1 MKPILM
7 DNKKTLEELANDK
20 TNGLGRLNDCVELL
34 VTEHLNGQYT
44 ATMKYPVS
52 GIHFNEIELQGIIKL
67 SANQFDEPQLFRI
80 VNVSKPLNG
89 IVEYELNHITYDLSY
104 TSVSPFTSD
113 YVRPTLVALWD
124 NMTGGK
130 SFSIS
135 TDINDSTH
143 RTHKFKNEKPQS
155 CRALFGGQEG
165 SLIDIFGGEYHYD
178 NLKVELLAKRGA
190 DHGVKIKYGKNLTD
204 ITQDE
209 TNENVYTHVIPY
221 AQDSNKNTI
230 IGDTI
235 TLFNVAESKMRI
247 LNLDLSDKFQGENG
261 EETKITVKDVNRE
274 AHYYVERNNL
284 TEPRVSLDVSFLDLS
299 QTVEYANIAPL
310 ETVSLGDT
318 VYVDYPTL
326 GVSAKARVIEYEW
339 DSLRERYN
347 SVNIGDAKARLSTTI
362 AEIDSK
368 SDSYY
373 SDLFEQAANN
383 KTFLQ
388 SAIEHASELLKGA
401 YGGHIVIGTNA
412 DGQPNEI
419 YAMDTDSVGTAKKV
433 LRLNM
438 NGIGGSTTG
447 INGEYNVAIL
457 TEGEINATAIKT
469 GTLTANLIK
478 AGTLSDLTGEN
489 YWNLE
494 TGELSLSAYATTEGV
509 AGSVETLEK
518 SISSV
523 KQDAERFQITV
534 QTDYLTK
541 DNASDTYTAKGN
553 VRSQFAIE
561 SDNITISSGL
571 ITFKANTVAF
581 EFGSNSTMS
590 LKSNPSGNG
599 VMFDGDGEF
608 YAKSTN
614 GLYLQNKYNSKEENH
629 IALYRSNETS
639 SAEMYNRFDNTV
651 SNAID
656 MEASKSLNQ
665 LSIQNYFGGALKS
678 ELYAYA
684 NSTENQVQLRC
695 YDWESPSLTR
705 SIIRARTTSDGNGDY
720 GAIDL
725 YLLGNDNSTLKAQ
738 VSLFNTAGGD
748 GRVTIKGTDTV
759 SIIGKNK
766 IQFGTGNSYSKE
778 YNYIDSAHICYWF
791 NGVDYGKSIVT
802 YAASGWGMHSIAF
815 GWSGSALWAKVDQTQ
830 FKIYG

>member
-7 DNKKTLEELANDK
+7 DNKKTLEVLANDK

-104 TSVSPFTSD
+104 TSVAPFTSD

-143 RTHKFKNEKPQS
+143 RIHKFKNEKPQS

-347 SVNIGDAKARLSTTI
+347 SVEIGDAKARLSTTI

-373 SDLFEQAANN
+373 SDLFDQAANN

-419 YAMDTDSVGTAKKV
+419 YAMDTDDVSTAKKV
-433 LRLNM
+433 LRFNM

-447 INGEYNVAIL
+447 INGEYNVAML
-457 TEGEINATAIKT
+457 TDGQINATRIT
-469 GTLTANLIK
+469 FGELNGNLIK
-478 AGTLSDLTGEN
+478 ANSVVIGALDEEVTNKID
-489 YWNLE
+489 
-494 TGELSLSAYATTEGV
+494 SAQ
-509 AGSVETLEK
+509 
-518 SISSV
+518 SSA
-523 KQDAERFQITV
+523 D
-534 QTDYLTK
+534 
-541 DNASDTYTAKGN
+541 
-553 VRSQFAIE
+553 
-561 SDNITISSGL
+561 
-571 ITFKANTVAF
+571 KANTSASNAQNSANNAQNTANDASSKANHAQSSADSATAVAQAAK
-581 EFGSNSTMS
+581 EQAEIAQKASNDANELAHSAWT
-590 LKSNPSGNG
+590 G
-599 VMFDGDGEF
+599 VSELAQVVKIDQGGVKVLEAANSKN
-608 YAKSTN
+608 YAKMQSN
-614 GLYLQNKYNSKEENH
+614 GLHVFTN
-629 IALYRSNETS
+629 
-639 SAEMYNRFDNTV
+639 
-651 SNAID
+651 
-656 MEASKSLNQ
+656 
-665 LSIQNYFGGALKS
+665 
-678 ELYAYA
+678 
-684 NSTENQVQLRC
+684 ENQV
-695 YDWESPSLTR
+695 
-705 SIIRARTTSDGNGDY
+705 A
-720 GAIDL
+720 
-725 YLLGNDNSTLKAQ
+725 
-738 VSLFNTAGGD
+738 
-748 GRVTIKGTDTV
+748 
-759 SIIGKNK
+759 
-766 IQFGTGNSYSKE
+766 QFGEESKMRNLAVQD
-778 YNYIDSAHICYWF
+778 YLMFGAHRAELLTI
-791 NGVDYGKSIVT
+791 NGVQGTAFYWIGDIV
-802 YAASGWGMHSIAF
+802 
-815 GWSGSALWAKVDQTQ
+815 
-830 FKIYG
+830 

>member
-7 DNKKTLEELANDK
+7 DNKKTLEVLANDK

-67 SANQFDEPQLFRI
+67 SANQFDEPQLFRV

-104 TSVSPFTSD
+104 TSVAPFTSD

-135 TDINDSTH
+135 TDINGSEH

-155 CRALFGGQEG
+155 CRSLFGGQEG

-274 AHYYVERNNL
+274 ARYYVERNNL

-347 SVNIGDAKARLSTTI
+347 SVEIGDAKARLSTTI

-373 SDLFEQAANN
+373 SDLFDQAANN

-388 SAIEHASELLKGA
+388 SSIEHASELLKGA

-419 YAMDTDSVGTAKKV
+419 YAMDTDDVSTAKKV
-433 LRLNM
+433 LRINM

-447 INGEYNVAIL
+447 INGTYNVAIL
-457 TEGEINATAIKT
+457 TEGTINADAITT
-469 GTLTANLIK
+469 GTLRAGLIK
-478 AGTLSDLTGEN
+478 AGVLSDASGKN
-489 YWNLE
+489 YWNME
-494 TGELSLSAYATTEGV
+494 TGEI
-509 AGSVETLEK
+509 
-518 SISSV
+518 SISS
-523 KQDAERFQITV
+523 
-534 QTDYLTK
+534 Y
-541 DNASDTYTAKGN
+541 AKKGEI
-553 VRSQFAIE
+553 RSQFALE
-561 SDNITISSGL
+561 DDSITISSGL
-571 ITFKANTVAF
+571 ITFKANTVDF
-581 EFGSNSTMS
+581 EFGSSKT
-590 LKSNPSGNG
+590 LKMTSNPDGSG
-599 VMFDGDGEF
+599 VLFDGTGQFVVHSVDGLLLTNKHDSKVENF
-608 YAKSTN
+608 ISLVRKST
-614 GLYLQNKYNSKEENH
+614 K
-629 IALYRSNETS
+629 S
-639 SAEMYNRFDNTV
+639 SAEMYNKFDGVTTNY
-651 SNAID
+651 ID
-656 MEASKSLNQ
+656 FEASSKTSQFAIGNWFNNGEKSK
-665 LSIQNYFGGALKS
+665 I
-678 ELYAYA
+678 YAYA
-684 NSTENQVQLRC
+684 ASKENYCQMC
-695 YDWESPSLTR
+695 SYDWETPSLMR
-705 SIIRARTTSDGNGDY
+705 ALIRTRTTSDDNGDY
-720 GAIDL
+720 GAIDM
-725 YLLGNDNSTLKAQ
+725 YLFGNNNSTIKAQ

-748 GRVTIKGTDTV
+748 GKVLIKAT
-759 SIIGKNK
+759 NR
-766 IQFGTGNSYSKE
+766 IQFGTNNN
-778 YNYIDSAHICYWF
+778 YNYIGSDNICYWF
-791 NGVDYGKSIVT
+791 NGVDYGRSIVT
-802 YAASGWGMHSIAF
+802 YAASGWEMHSIAF

>member
-7 DNKKTLEELANDK
+7 DKKKTLEELANDK
-20 TNGLGRLNDCVELL
+20 TNGLGRLSDCVELL

-104 TSVSPFTSD
+104 TSVAPFTSD
-113 YVRPTLVALWD
+113 YVQATLVALWD

-178 NLKVELLAKRGA
+178 NFKVELLTKRGA

-204 ITQDE
+204 VTQEE

-235 TLFNVAESKMRI
+235 TLFNVEESKMRI

-274 AHYYVERNNL
+274 ARYYVERNNL

-347 SVNIGDAKARLSTTI
+347 SVEIGDAKARLSTTI
-362 AEIDSK
+362 ADIESK
-368 SDSYY
+368 SDTYY
-373 SDLFEQAANN
+373 SELFNQAVNN

-419 YAMDTDSVGTAKKV
+419 YAIDTDDVSTAKKV
-433 LRLNM
+433 LRINM

-447 INGEYNVAIL
+447 INGNYNVAI
-457 TEGEINATAIKT
+457 TTDGHVNASMVTFGELN
-469 GTLTANLIK
+469 GNLIK
-478 AGTLSDLTGEN
+478 ANSVVIGALDEEVTNKIDSAQ
-489 YWNLE
+489 
-494 TGELSLSAYATTEGV
+494 LSA
-509 AGSVETLEK
+509 
-518 SISSV
+518 
-523 KQDAERFQITV
+523 D
-534 QTDYLTK
+534 
-541 DNASDTYTAKGN
+541 
-553 VRSQFAIE
+553 
-561 SDNITISSGL
+561 
-571 ITFKANTVAF
+571 KANTSASNAQNSANNAQNTANDASSKANHAQSSADSATAVAQAAK
-581 EFGSNSTMS
+581 EQAEIAQKASNDANELAHSAWT
-590 LKSNPSGNG
+590 G
-599 VMFDGDGEF
+599 VSELAQVVKIDQGGVKVLEAANSKN
-608 YAKSTN
+608 YAKMQSN
-614 GLYLQNKYNSKEENH
+614 GLHVFTN
-629 IALYRSNETS
+629 
-639 SAEMYNRFDNTV
+639 
-651 SNAID
+651 
-656 MEASKSLNQ
+656 
-665 LSIQNYFGGALKS
+665 
-678 ELYAYA
+678 
-684 NSTENQVQLRC
+684 ENQV
-695 YDWESPSLTR
+695 
-705 SIIRARTTSDGNGDY
+705 A
-720 GAIDL
+720 
-725 YLLGNDNSTLKAQ
+725 
-738 VSLFNTAGGD
+738 
-748 GRVTIKGTDTV
+748 
-759 SIIGKNK
+759 
-766 IQFGTGNSYSKE
+766 QFGEESKMRNLAVQD
-778 YNYIDSAHICYWF
+778 YFMFGAHRAELLLINGIQGTAFYWI
-791 NGVDYGKSIVT
+791 GDIK
-802 YAASGWGMHSIAF
+802 
-815 GWSGSALWAKVDQTQ
+815 
-830 FKIYG
+830 

>member
-7 DNKKTLEELANDK
+7 DNKKTLEVLANDK

-104 TSVSPFTSD
+104 TSVAPFTSD

-274 AHYYVERNNL
+274 ARYYVERNNL

-347 SVNIGDAKARLSTTI
+347 SVEIGDAKARLSTTI
-362 AEIDSK
+362 ADIESK
-368 SDSYY
+368 SDTYY
-373 SDLFEQAANN
+373 SELFNQAVNN

-419 YAMDTDSVGTAKKV
+419 YAMDTDDVSTAKKV
-433 LRLNM
+433 LRFNM

-447 INGEYNVAIL
+447 INGTYNVAIL
-457 TEGEINATAIKT
+457 TEGTINADAITT
-469 GTLTANLIK
+469 GTLRAGLIK
-478 AGTLSDLTGEN
+478 AGVLSDASGKN
-489 YWNLE
+489 YWNME
-494 TGELSLSAYATTEGV
+494 TGEI
-509 AGSVETLEK
+509 
-518 SISSV
+518 SISS
-523 KQDAERFQITV
+523 
-534 QTDYLTK
+534 Y
-541 DNASDTYTAKGN
+541 AKKGEI
-553 VRSQFAIE
+553 RSQFALE
-561 SDNITISSGL
+561 DDSITISSGL
-571 ITFKANTVAF
+571 ITFKANTVDF
-581 EFGSNSTMS
+581 EFGSSKT
-590 LKSNPSGNG
+590 LKMTSNPDGSG
-599 VMFDGDGEF
+599 VLFDGTGQFVVHSVDGLLLTNKHDSKTENF
-608 YAKSTN
+608 ISLVRKST
-614 GLYLQNKYNSKEENH
+614 K
-629 IALYRSNETS
+629 S
-639 SAEMYNRFDNTV
+639 SAEMYNKFDGVTTNY
-651 SNAID
+651 ID
-656 MEASKSLNQ
+656 FEASSKTSQFAIGNWFNNGEKSK
-665 LSIQNYFGGALKS
+665 I
-678 ELYAYA
+678 YAYA
-684 NSTENQVQLRC
+684 ASKENFFQMC
-695 YDWESPSLTR
+695 SYDWETPSLMRALIRTR
-705 SIIRARTTSDGNGDY
+705 STSDDNGDY
-720 GAIDL
+720 GAIDMHL
-725 YLLGNDNSTLKAQ
+725 FGNDNSTIKAQ
-738 VSLFNTAGGD
+738 VSLTNTSGGD

-766 IQFGTGNSYSKE
+766 IQFGTGSSYSGA

>member
-7 DNKKTLEELANDK
+7 DNKKTLDVLANDK

-104 TSVSPFTSD
+104 TSVAPFTSD

-221 AQDSNKNTI
+221 VQDSNKNTI

-274 AHYYVERNNL
+274 ARYYVERNNL
-284 TEPRVSLDVSFLDLS
+284 SEPRVSLDVSFLDLS

-318 VYVDYPTL
+318 VYVDYPAL

-347 SVNIGDAKARLSTTI
+347 SVEIGDAKARLSTTI

-373 SDLFEQAANN
+373 SDLFDQAANN

-433 LRLNM
+433 LRFNM

-457 TEGEINATAIKT
+457 TEGTINADAITT
-469 GTLTANLIK
+469 GTLRAGLIK
-478 AGTLSDLTGEN
+478 AGVLSDASGKN
-489 YWNLE
+489 YWNME
-494 TGELSLSAYATTEGV
+494 TGEI
-509 AGSVETLEK
+509 
-518 SISSV
+518 SISS
-523 KQDAERFQITV
+523 
-534 QTDYLTK
+534 Y
-541 DNASDTYTAKGN
+541 AKKGEI
-553 VRSQFAIE
+553 RSQFALE
-561 SDNITISSGL
+561 DDSITISSGL

-581 EFGSNSTMS
+581 EFGTSSTMS

-599 VMFDGDGEF
+599 VMFDGEGEF

-629 IALYRSNETS
+629 LALYRSNETS
-639 SAEMYNRFDNTV
+639 SVEMYNRFDNTV
-651 SNAID
+651 SNAVD

-695 YDWESPSLTR
+695 YDWETPSLR
-705 SIIRARTTSDGNGDY
+705 RALIRTRTTSDDNGDY
-720 GAIDL
+720 GAIDMHL
-725 YLLGNDNSTLKAQ
+725 FGNNNSTIKAQ
-738 VSLFNTAGGD
+738 VSLFNTAGGE
-748 GRVTIKGTDTV
+748 GTVLIRAT
-759 SIIGKNK
+759 NR
-766 IQFGTGNSYSKE
+766 IQFGTNNN
-778 YNYIDSAHICYWF
+778 YNYIGSDNICYWF

>member
-1 MKPILM
+1 M
-7 DNKKTLEELANDK
+7 DNKKTLEVLANDK

-104 TSVSPFTSD
+104 TSVAPFTSD

-143 RTHKFKNEKPQS
+143 RIHKFKNEKPQS

-347 SVNIGDAKARLSTTI
+347 SVEIGDAKARLSTTI

-373 SDLFEQAANN
+373 SDLFDQVANN

-419 YAMDTDSVGTAKKV
+419 YAMDTDDVSTAKKV
-433 LRLNM
+433 LRINM

-447 INGEYNVAIL
+447 INGTYNVAIL
-457 TEGEINATAIKT
+457 TEGTINADAITT
-469 GTLTANLIK
+469 GTLRAGLIK
-478 AGTLSDLTGEN
+478 AGVLSDPSGKN
-489 YWNLE
+489 YWNME
-494 TGELSLSAYATTEGV
+494 TGEI
-509 AGSVETLEK
+509 
-518 SISSV
+518 SISS
-523 KQDAERFQITV
+523 
-534 QTDYLTK
+534 Y
-541 DNASDTYTAKGN
+541 AKKGEI
-553 VRSQFAIE
+553 RSQFALE
-561 SDNITISSGL
+561 DDSITISSGL
-571 ITFKANTVAF
+571 ITFKANTVDF
-581 EFGSNSTMS
+581 EFGSSKT
-590 LKSNPSGNG
+590 LKMTSNPDGSG
-599 VMFDGDGEF
+599 VLFDGTGQFVVHSVDGLLLTNKHDSKAENF
-608 YAKSTN
+608 ISLVRTST
-614 GLYLQNKYNSKEENH
+614 K
-629 IALYRSNETS
+629 S
-639 SAEMYNRFDNTV
+639 SAEMYNKFDGVTTNYIDLESSSKT
-651 SNAID
+651 SQFAIGNWFNNG
-656 MEASKSLNQ
+656 EKSK
-665 LSIQNYFGGALKS
+665 I
-678 ELYAYA
+678 YAYA
-684 NSTENQVQLRC
+684 ASKENYCQMC
-695 YDWESPSLTR
+695 SYDWETPSLMR
-705 SIIRARTTSDGNGDY
+705 ALIRTRTTSDDNGDY
-720 GAIDL
+720 GAIDM
-725 YLLGNDNSTLKAQ
+725 YLFGNNNSTIKAQ
-738 VSLFNTAGGD
+738 VSLFNTAGGE
-748 GRVTIKGTDTV
+748 GTVLIRAT
-759 SIIGKNK
+759 NR
-766 IQFGTGNSYSKE
+766 IQFGTNNN
-778 YNYIDSAHICYWF
+778 YNYIGSDNICYWF
-791 NGVDYGKSIVT
+791 NGVDYGKPIVT

>member
-7 DNKKTLEELANDK
+7 DNKKTLEVLANDK

-104 TSVSPFTSD
+104 TSVAPFTSD

-124 NMTGGK
+124 NMTGCK

-135 TDINDSTH
+135 TDINDSEH

-274 AHYYVERNNL
+274 ARYYVERNNL

-347 SVNIGDAKARLSTTI
+347 SVEIGDAKARLSTTI

-373 SDLFEQAANN
+373 SDLFDQAANN

-433 LRLNM
+433 LRFNM

-447 INGEYNVAIL
+447 INGEYNVAML
-457 TEGEINATAIKT
+457 TEGTINADAITT
-469 GTLTANLIK
+469 GTLRAGLIK
-478 AGTLSDLTGEN
+478 AGVLSDASGKN
-489 YWNLE
+489 YWNME
-494 TGELSLSAYATTEGV
+494 TGEI
-509 AGSVETLEK
+509 
-518 SISSV
+518 SISS
-523 KQDAERFQITV
+523 
-534 QTDYLTK
+534 Y
-541 DNASDTYTAKGN
+541 AKKGEI
-553 VRSQFAIE
+553 RSQFALE
-561 SDNITISSGL
+561 DDSITISSGL

-581 EFGSNSTMS
+581 EFGTSSTMS

-599 VMFDGDGEF
+599 VMFDGEGEF

-629 IALYRSNETS
+629 LALYRSNETS

-766 IQFGTGNSYSKE
+766 IQFGTGNSYSE
-778 YNYIDSAHICYWF
+778 AYNYIDSAHICYWF

>member
-7 DNKKTLEELANDK
+7 DNKKTLEVLANDK

-104 TSVSPFTSD
+104 TSVAPFTSD

-143 RTHKFKNEKPQS
+143 RIHKFKNEKPQS

-347 SVNIGDAKARLSTTI
+347 SVEIGDAKARLSTTI

-373 SDLFEQAANN
+373 SDLFDQAANN

-419 YAMDTDSVGTAKKV
+419 YAMDTDDVSTAKKV
-433 LRLNM
+433 LRINM

-447 INGEYNVAIL
+447 INGTYNVAIL
-457 TEGEINATAIKT
+457 TEGTINADAITT
-469 GTLTANLIK
+469 GTLRAGLIK
-478 AGTLSDLTGEN
+478 AGVLSDPSGKN
-489 YWNLE
+489 YWNME
-494 TGELSLSAYATTEGV
+494 TGEI
-509 AGSVETLEK
+509 
-518 SISSV
+518 SISS
-523 KQDAERFQITV
+523 
-534 QTDYLTK
+534 Y
-541 DNASDTYTAKGN
+541 AKKGEI
-553 VRSQFAIE
+553 RSQFALE
-561 SDNITISSGL
+561 DDSITISSGL
-571 ITFKANTVAF
+571 ITFKANTVDF
-581 EFGSNSTMS
+581 EFGSSKT
-590 LKSNPSGNG
+590 LKMTSNPDGSG
-599 VMFDGDGEF
+599 VLFDGTGQFVVHSVDGLLLTNKHDSKAENF
-608 YAKSTN
+608 ISLVRTST
-614 GLYLQNKYNSKEENH
+614 K
-629 IALYRSNETS
+629 S
-639 SAEMYNRFDNTV
+639 SAEMYNKFDGVTTNYIDLESSSKT
-651 SNAID
+651 SQFAIGNWFNNG
-656 MEASKSLNQ
+656 EKSK
-665 LSIQNYFGGALKS
+665 I
-678 ELYAYA
+678 YAYA
-684 NSTENQVQLRC
+684 ASKENYCQMC
-695 YDWESPSLTR
+695 SYDWETPSLMR
-705 SIIRARTTSDGNGDY
+705 ALIRTRTTSDDNGDY
-720 GAIDL
+720 GAIDM
-725 YLLGNDNSTLKAQ
+725 YLFGNNNSTIKAQ

-748 GRVTIKGTDTV
+748 GTV
-759 SIIGKNK
+759 LIRATNR
-766 IQFGTGNSYSKE
+766 IQFGTNNN
-778 YNYIDSAHICYWF
+778 YNYIGSDNICYWF

>member
-7 DNKKTLEELANDK
+7 DKKKTLEELANDK
-20 TNGLGRLNDCVELL
+20 TNGLGRLSDCVELL

-104 TSVSPFTSD
+104 TSVAPFTSD
-113 YVRPTLVALWD
+113 YVQATLVALWD

-143 RTHKFKNEKPQS
+143 RKHKFKNEKPQS

-178 NLKVELLAKRGA
+178 NLKVELLTKRGA

-204 ITQDE
+204 VTQEE

-235 TLFNVAESKMRI
+235 TLFNVEESKMRI

-274 AHYYVERNNL
+274 ARYYVERNNL

-347 SVNIGDAKARLSTTI
+347 SVEIGDAKARLSTTI
-362 AEIDSK
+362 ADIESK
-368 SDSYY
+368 SDTYY
-373 SDLFEQAANN
+373 SELFNQAVNN

-401 YGGHIVIGTNA
+401 YGGHIVIGTNT

-419 YAMDTDSVGTAKKV
+419 YAMDTDDVSTAKKV
-433 LRLNM
+433 LRINM

-447 INGEYNVAIL
+447 INGTYNVAIL
-457 TEGEINATAIKT
+457 TEGTINADAITT
-469 GTLTANLIK
+469 GKLRAGLIK
-478 AGTLSDLTGEN
+478 AGVLSDASGKN
-489 YWNLE
+489 YWNMD
-494 TGELSLSAYATTEGV
+494 TGEI
-509 AGSVETLEK
+509 
-518 SISSV
+518 SISS
-523 KQDAERFQITV
+523 
-534 QTDYLTK
+534 Y
-541 DNASDTYTAKGN
+541 AKKGEI
-553 VRSQFAIE
+553 RSQFALE
-561 SDNITISSGL
+561 DDSITISSGL

-581 EFGSNSTMS
+581 EFGSSSTMS
-590 LKSNPSGNG
+590 LKSNPNGNG
-599 VMFDGDGEF
+599 VMFDGEGEF

-639 SAEMYNRFDNTV
+639 SAEMYNNFDNTV

-695 YDWESPSLTR
+695 YDWEAPSLTR

-725 YLLGNDNSTLKAQ
+725 YLFGNDNSTIKAQ

-766 IQFGTGNSYSKE
+766 IQFGTGSSYSE
-778 YNYIDSAHICYWF
+778 LYNYIDSEHICYWF

>member
-1 MKPILM
+1 M
-7 DNKKTLEELANDK
+7 DNKKTLEVLANDK
-20 TNGLGRLNDCVELL
+20 TNGLGRLNDCIELL

-104 TSVSPFTSD
+104 TSVAPFTSD

-135 TDINDSTH
+135 TDINDSEH

-261 EETKITVKDVNRE
+261 EETNITVKDVNRE

-347 SVNIGDAKARLSTTI
+347 SVEIGDAKARLSTTI

-373 SDLFEQAANN
+373 SDLFDQAANN

-419 YAMDTDSVGTAKKV
+419 YAMDTDDVSTANKV
-433 LRLNM
+433 LRINM

-447 INGEYNVAIL
+447 INGTYNVAIL
-457 TEGEINATAIKT
+457 TEGTINADAITT
-469 GTLTANLIK
+469 GTLRAGLIK
-478 AGTLSDLTGEN
+478 AGVLSDAYGKN
-489 YWNLE
+489 YWNME
-494 TGELSLSAYATTEGV
+494 TGEI
-509 AGSVETLEK
+509 
-518 SISSV
+518 SISS
-523 KQDAERFQITV
+523 
-534 QTDYLTK
+534 Y
-541 DNASDTYTAKGN
+541 AKKGEI
-553 VRSQFAIE
+553 RSQFALE
-561 SDNITISSGL
+561 DDSITISSGL
-571 ITFKANTVAF
+571 ITFKANTVDF
-581 EFGSNSTMS
+581 EFGSSKT
-590 LKSNPSGNG
+590 LKMTSNPDGSG
-599 VMFDGDGEF
+599 VLFDGTGQFVVHSVDGLFLTNKHDSKTENF
-608 YAKSTN
+608 ISLVRTSAK
-614 GLYLQNKYNSKEENH
+614 
-629 IALYRSNETS
+629 S
-639 SAEMYNRFDNTV
+639 SAEMYNKFDGVTTNY
-651 SNAID
+651 ID
-656 MEASKSLNQ
+656 FEASSKTSQFAIGNWFNNGEKSK
-665 LSIQNYFGGALKS
+665 I
-678 ELYAYA
+678 YAYA
-684 NSTENQVQLRC
+684 ASKENYCQMC
-695 YDWESPSLTR
+695 SYDWETPSLMRALIRTR
-705 SIIRARTTSDGNGDY
+705 STSDDNGDY
-720 GAIDL
+720 GAIDMHL
-725 YLLGNDNSTLKAQ
+725 FGNNNSTIKAR
-738 VSLFNTAGGD
+738 VSLFNTAGGE
-748 GRVTIKGTDTV
+748 GTVLIRAT
-759 SIIGKNK
+759 NR
-766 IQFGTGNSYSKE
+766 IQFGTNNN
-778 YNYIDSAHICYWF
+778 YNYIGSDNICYWF

>member
-7 DNKKTLEELANDK
+7 DKKKTLEELANDK
-20 TNGLGRLNDCVELL
+20 TNGLGRLSDCVELL

-104 TSVSPFTSD
+104 TSVAPFTSD
-113 YVRPTLVALWD
+113 YVQATLVALWD

-178 NLKVELLAKRGA
+178 NLKVELLTKRGA

-204 ITQDE
+204 VTQEE

-235 TLFNVAESKMRI
+235 TLFNVDESKMRI

-274 AHYYVERNNL
+274 ARYYVERNNL

-347 SVNIGDAKARLSTTI
+347 SVEIGDAKARLSTTI
-362 AEIDSK
+362 ADIESK
-368 SDSYY
+368 SDTYY
-373 SDLFEQAANN
+373 SELFNQAVNN

-419 YAMDTDSVGTAKKV
+419 YAIDTDDVSTAKKV
-433 LRLNM
+433 LRINM

-447 INGEYNVAIL
+447 INGTYNVAIL
-457 TEGEINATAIKT
+457 TEGTINADAITT
-469 GTLTANLIK
+469 GKLRAGLIK
-478 AGTLSDLTGEN
+478 AGVLSDASGKN
-489 YWNLE
+489 YWNMD
-494 TGELSLSAYATTEGV
+494 TGEI
-509 AGSVETLEK
+509 
-518 SISSV
+518 SISS
-523 KQDAERFQITV
+523 
-534 QTDYLTK
+534 Y
-541 DNASDTYTAKGN
+541 AKKGEI
-553 VRSQFAIE
+553 RSQFALE
-561 SDNITISSGL
+561 DDSITISSGL

-581 EFGSNSTMS
+581 EFGSSSTMS
-590 LKSNPSGNG
+590 LKSNPNGNG
-599 VMFDGDGEF
+599 VMFDGEGEF

-639 SAEMYNRFDNTV
+639 SAEMYNNFDNTV

-695 YDWESPSLTR
+695 YDWEAPSLTR

-725 YLLGNDNSTLKAQ
+725 YLFGNDNSTIKAQ

-766 IQFGTGNSYSKE
+766 IQFGTGSSYSE
-778 YNYIDSAHICYWF
+778 LYNYIDSEHICYWF

>member
-7 DNKKTLEELANDK
+7 DSKKTLDVLANDK

-104 TSVSPFTSD
+104 TSVAPFTSD

-135 TDINDSTH
+135 TDTNDSTH

-178 NLKVELLAKRGA
+178 NLKVELLDKRGA

-235 TLFNVAESKMRI
+235 TLFNVEESKMRI

-274 AHYYVERNNL
+274 ARYYVGRNNL

-347 SVNIGDAKARLSTTI
+347 SVEIGDAKARLSTTI

-373 SDLFEQAANN
+373 SDLFDQAANN

-388 SAIEHASELLKGA
+388 SAIEHASELIKGA

-419 YAMDTDSVGTAKKV
+419 YAMDTDDVSTAKKV
-433 LRLNM
+433 LRINM

-447 INGEYNVAIL
+447 INGTYNVAIL
-457 TEGEINATAIKT
+457 TEGTINADAITT
-469 GTLTANLIK
+469 GTLRAGLIK
-478 AGTLSDLTGEN
+478 AGVLSDASGKN
-489 YWNLE
+489 YWNME
-494 TGELSLSAYATTEGV
+494 TGEI
-509 AGSVETLEK
+509 
-518 SISSV
+518 SISS
-523 KQDAERFQITV
+523 
-534 QTDYLTK
+534 Y
-541 DNASDTYTAKGN
+541 AKKGEI
-553 VRSQFAIE
+553 RSQFALE
-561 SDNITISSGL
+561 DDSITISSGL

-581 EFGSNSTMS
+581 EFGTSSTMS

-599 VMFDGDGEF
+599 VMFDGEGEF

-629 IALYRSNETS
+629 LALYRSNETS
-639 SAEMYNRFDNTV
+639 SAEMYNRFDNTI
-651 SNAID
+651 SNAVD

-665 LSIQNYFGGALKS
+665 LSIRNYFVGALKS

-720 GAIDL
+720 SAIDL
-725 YLLGNDNSTLKAQ
+725 YLVGNDNSTLKAQ

-766 IQFGTGNSYSKE
+766 IQFGTGSSYSE
-778 YNYIDSAHICYWF
+778 AYNYIDSAHICYWF

-802 YAASGWGMHSIAF
+802 YAASGWEMHSIAF

>member
-7 DNKKTLEELANDK
+7 DNKKTLEVLANDK

-104 TSVSPFTSD
+104 TSVAPFTSD

-143 RTHKFKNEKPQS
+143 RIHKFKNEKPQS

-347 SVNIGDAKARLSTTI
+347 SVEIGDAKARLSTTI

-373 SDLFEQAANN
+373 SDLFDQAANN

-419 YAMDTDSVGTAKKV
+419 YAMDTDDVSTAKKV
-433 LRLNM
+433 LRFNM

-447 INGEYNVAIL
+447 INGTYNVAIL
-457 TEGEINATAIKT
+457 TEGTINADAITT
-469 GTLTANLIK
+469 GTLRAGLIK
-478 AGTLSDLTGEN
+478 AGVLSDPSGKN
-489 YWNLE
+489 YWNME
-494 TGELSLSAYATTEGV
+494 TGEI
-509 AGSVETLEK
+509 
-518 SISSV
+518 SISS
-523 KQDAERFQITV
+523 
-534 QTDYLTK
+534 Y
-541 DNASDTYTAKGN
+541 AKKGEI
-553 VRSQFAIE
+553 RSQFALE
-561 SDNITISSGL
+561 DDSITISSGL
-571 ITFKANTVAF
+571 ITFKANTVDF
-581 EFGSNSTMS
+581 EFGSSKT
-590 LKSNPSGNG
+590 LKMTSNPDGSG
-599 VMFDGDGEF
+599 VLFDGTGQFVVHSVDGLLLTNKHDSKTENF
-608 YAKSTN
+608 ISLVRTST
-614 GLYLQNKYNSKEENH
+614 K
-629 IALYRSNETS
+629 S
-639 SAEMYNRFDNTV
+639 SAEMYNKFDGVTTNYIDLESSSKT
-651 SNAID
+651 SQFAIGNWFNNG
-656 MEASKSLNQ
+656 EKSK
-665 LSIQNYFGGALKS
+665 I
-678 ELYAYA
+678 YAYA
-684 NSTENQVQLRC
+684 ASKENYCQMC
-695 YDWESPSLTR
+695 SYDWETPSLMRALIRTR
-705 SIIRARTTSDGNGDY
+705 STSDDNGDY
-720 GAIDL
+720 GAIDM
-725 YLLGNDNSTLKAQ
+725 YLFGNNNSTIKAQ

-748 GRVTIKGTDTV
+748 GTV
-759 SIIGKNK
+759 LIRATNR
-766 IQFGTGNSYSKE
+766 IQFGTNNN
-778 YNYIDSAHICYWF
+778 YNYIGSDNICYWF

>member
-7 DNKKTLEELANDK
+7 DNKKTLDVLANDK

-52 GIHFNEIELQGIIKL
+52 GIHFNEIELHGIIKL

-104 TSVSPFTSD
+104 TSVAPFTSD

-261 EETKITVKDVNRE
+261 EETNITVKDVNRE
-274 AHYYVERNNL
+274 ARYYVERNNL

-310 ETVSLGDT
+310 EKVSLGDT
-318 VYVDYPTL
+318 VYVDYPIL

-347 SVNIGDAKARLSTTI
+347 SVEIGDAKARLSTTI
-362 AEIDSK
+362 ADIESK
-368 SDSYY
+368 SDTYY
-373 SDLFEQAANN
+373 SELFNQAVNN

-419 YAMDTDSVGTAKKV
+419 YAMDTDDVSTAKKV
-433 LRLNM
+433 LRINM

-447 INGEYNVAIL
+447 INGTYNVAIL
-457 TEGEINATAIKT
+457 TEGTINADAITT
-469 GTLTANLIK
+469 GTLRAGLIK
-478 AGTLSDLTGEN
+478 AGVLSDPSGKN
-489 YWNLE
+489 YWNME
-494 TGELSLSAYATTEGV
+494 TGEI
-509 AGSVETLEK
+509 
-518 SISSV
+518 SISS
-523 KQDAERFQITV
+523 
-534 QTDYLTK
+534 Y
-541 DNASDTYTAKGN
+541 AKKGEI
-553 VRSQFAIE
+553 RSQFALE
-561 SDNITISSGL
+561 DDSITISSGL

-581 EFGSNSTMS
+581 EFGTSSTMS
-590 LKSNPSGNG
+590 LKSNPDGSG
-599 VMFDGDGEF
+599 VLFDGAGQFVVHSVDGLLLTNKHDSKVENF
-608 YAKSTN
+608 ISLVRTST
-614 GLYLQNKYNSKEENH
+614 K
-629 IALYRSNETS
+629 S
-639 SAEMYNRFDNTV
+639 SAEMYNKFDGVTTNF
-651 SNAID
+651 ID
-656 MEASKSLNQ
+656 FEASSNTSLFSIGNWFNNGQKSN
-665 LSIQNYFGGALKS
+665 I
-678 ELYAYA
+678 YAYA
-684 NSTENQVQLRC
+684 DSKENYCQMC
-695 YDWESPSLTR
+695 SYDWETPSLKRATIRTR
-705 SIIRARTTSDGNGDY
+705 STSDDNGDY
-720 GAIDL
+720 GAIDM
-725 YLLGNDNSTLKAQ
+725 YLFGNNNSTIKAQ
-738 VSLFNTAGGD
+738 VSLSNTAGGD

-766 IQFGTGNSYSKE
+766 IQFGTGSSYSEE
-778 YNYIDSAHICYWF
+778 YNYIDSSHICYWF

>member
-7 DNKKTLEELANDK
+7 DNKKTLEVLANDK

-104 TSVSPFTSD
+104 TSVAPFTSD

-135 TDINDSTH
+135 TDINDSTY
-143 RTHKFKNEKPQS
+143 RKHKFKNEKPQS

-261 EETKITVKDVNRE
+261 EETNITVKDVNRE
-274 AHYYVERNNL
+274 ARYYVEINNL

-347 SVNIGDAKARLSTTI
+347 SVEIGDAKARLSTTI
-362 AEIDSK
+362 ADIESK
-368 SDSYY
+368 SDTYY
-373 SDLFEQAANN
+373 SELFNQAVNN

-419 YAMDTDSVGTAKKV
+419 YAMDTDDVSTAKKV
-433 LRLNM
+433 LRINM

-447 INGEYNVAIL
+447 INGTYNVAIL
-457 TEGEINATAIKT
+457 TEGTINADAITT
-469 GTLTANLIK
+469 GTLRAGLIK
-478 AGTLSDLTGEN
+478 AGVLSDPSGKN
-489 YWNLE
+489 YWNME
-494 TGELSLSAYATTEGV
+494 TGEI
-509 AGSVETLEK
+509 
-518 SISSV
+518 SISS
-523 KQDAERFQITV
+523 
-534 QTDYLTK
+534 Y
-541 DNASDTYTAKGN
+541 AKKGEI
-553 VRSQFAIE
+553 RSQFALE
-561 SDNITISSGL
+561 DDSITISSGL

-581 EFGSNSTMS
+581 EFGTSSTMS

-599 VMFDGDGEF
+599 VMFDGEGEF

-629 IALYRSNETS
+629 LALYRTNGES
-639 SAEMYNRFDNTV
+639 STEMYNFFDNTV
-651 SNAID
+651 SNAVD

-684 NSTENQVQLRC
+684 NSTENQIQLRC
-695 YDWESPSLTR
+695 YDWETPSWTR
-705 SIIRARTTSDGNGDY
+705 SLIRARNTSDSNGDY

-725 YLLGNDNSTLKAQ
+725 YLLGMDNSTIKAQ

-766 IQFGTGNSYSKE
+766 IQFGTGSSYSE
-778 YNYIDSAHICYWF
+778 SYNYIDSAHICYWF

-802 YAASGWGMHSIAF
+802 YASSGWGMHSIAF

>member
-1 MKPILM
+1 M
-7 DNKKTLEELANDK
+7 DNKKTLDVLANDK

-80 VNVSKPLNG
+80 VNVSKPLNE

-104 TSVSPFTSD
+104 TSVAPFTSD

-178 NLKVELLAKRGA
+178 NLKVELLAKRGS

-221 AQDSNKNTI
+221 VQDSNKNTI

-274 AHYYVERNNL
+274 ARYYVERNNL
-284 TEPRVSLDVSFLDLS
+284 TEPRVCLDVSFLDLS

-347 SVNIGDAKARLSTTI
+347 SVEIGDAKARLSTTI
-362 AEIDSK
+362 ADIESK
-368 SDSYY
+368 SDTYY
-373 SDLFEQAANN
+373 SELFNQAVNN

-419 YAMDTDSVGTAKKV
+419 YAMDTDDVSTAKKV
-433 LRLNM
+433 LRINM

-447 INGEYNVAIL
+447 INGTYNVAIL
-457 TEGEINATAIKT
+457 TEGTINADAITT
-469 GTLTANLIK
+469 GTLRAGLIK
-478 AGTLSDLTGEN
+478 AGVLSDPSGKN
-489 YWNLE
+489 YWNME
-494 TGELSLSAYATTEGV
+494 TGEI
-509 AGSVETLEK
+509 
-518 SISSV
+518 SISS
-523 KQDAERFQITV
+523 
-534 QTDYLTK
+534 Y
-541 DNASDTYTAKGN
+541 AKKGEI
-553 VRSQFAIE
+553 RSQFALE
-561 SDNITISSGL
+561 DDSITISSGL

-581 EFGSNSTMS
+581 EFGTSSTMS

-599 VMFDGDGEF
+599 VMFDGEGQF

-629 IALYRSNETS
+629 IALYRSNEKS
-639 SAEMYNRFDNTV
+639 SAEMYNNFDNTV
-651 SNAID
+651 SNAFD
-656 MEASKSLNQ
+656 MEASKSLSQ

-678 ELYAYA
+678 EINAYA

-695 YDWESPSLTR
+695 YDWEVPSLTR

-725 YLLGNDNSTLKAQ
+725 YVLGNDSSTLKAQ
-738 VSLFNTAGGD
+738 VSLINTAGGD

-766 IQFGTGNSYSKE
+766 IQFGTGSSYSKS

>member
-7 DNKKTLEELANDK
+7 DNKKTLEVLANDK

-34 VTEHLNGQYT
+34 VTENLNGQYT

-104 TSVSPFTSD
+104 TSVAPFTSD

-143 RTHKFKNEKPQS
+143 RKHKFKNEKPQS

-274 AHYYVERNNL
+274 ARYYVERNNL

-347 SVNIGDAKARLSTTI
+347 SVEIGDAKARLSTTI

-373 SDLFEQAANN
+373 SDLFDQAANN

-433 LRLNM
+433 LRFNM

-447 INGEYNVAIL
+447 INGEYNVAML
-457 TEGEINATAIKT
+457 TEGVINATAIKT

-534 QTDYLTK
+534 ETDYLTK
-541 DNASDTYTAKGN
+541 DSASDTYTAKGN

-571 ITFKANTVAF
+571 ITFKANTVDF
-581 EFGSNSTMS
+581 EFGSSKT
-590 LKSNPSGNG
+590 LKMTSNPDGSG
-599 VMFDGDGEF
+599 VLFDGTGQFVVHSVDGLLLTNKHDSKAENF
-608 YAKSTN
+608 ISLVRTST
-614 GLYLQNKYNSKEENH
+614 K
-629 IALYRSNETS
+629 S
-639 SAEMYNRFDNTV
+639 SAEMYNKFDGVTTNY
-651 SNAID
+651 ID
-656 MEASKSLNQ
+656 FEASSKTSQFAIGNLFNNGEKSK
-665 LSIQNYFGGALKS
+665 I
-678 ELYAYA
+678 YAYA
-684 NSTENQVQLRC
+684 ASKENYCQMC
-695 YDWESPSLTR
+695 SYDWETPSLMRALIRTR
-705 SIIRARTTSDGNGDY
+705 STSNDNGDY
-720 GAIDL
+720 GAIDMHL
-725 YLLGNDNSTLKAQ
+725 FGNNNSTIKAQ

-759 SIIGKNK
+759 SIIGKNR
-766 IQFGTGNSYSKE
+766 IQFGTNNN
-778 YNYIDSAHICYWF
+778 YNYISSDNICYWF

-802 YAASGWGMHSIAF
+802 YAASGWEMHSIAF

>member
-7 DNKKTLEELANDK
+7 DNKKTLDVLANDK
-20 TNGLGRLNDCVELL
+20 TNGLGRLSDCVELL

-104 TSVSPFTSD
+104 TSVAPFTSN

-143 RTHKFKNEKPQS
+143 RTHKFKNEKPKS

-178 NLKVELLAKRGA
+178 NLKVELLDKRGA

-274 AHYYVERNNL
+274 ARYYVEINNL

-347 SVNIGDAKARLSTTI
+347 SVEIGDAKARLSTTI
-362 AEIDSK
+362 AEIGSK

-373 SDLFEQAANN
+373 SDLFNQAANN

-419 YAMDTDSVGTAKKV
+419 YAMDTDSVETAKKV

-447 INGEYNVAIL
+447 INGEYNVAVL
-457 TEGEINATAIKT
+457 TEGVINATAIKT

-478 AGTLSDLTGEN
+478 AGTLSDSTGEN

-534 QTDYLTK
+534 ETDYLTK

-561 SDNITISSGL
+561 SNNITISSGL
-571 ITFKANTVAF
+571 ITFEANTVAF
-581 EFGSNSTMS
+581 EFGTSSTMS

-599 VMFDGDGEF
+599 VMFDGNGEF

-629 IALYRSNETS
+629 LALYRANGKS
-639 SAEMYNRFDNTV
+639 SAEMYNFFDNTV
-651 SNAID
+651 SNAVD

-695 YDWESPSLTR
+695 YDWETPSWTR
-705 SIIRARTTSDGNGDY
+705 SLIRARNTSDSNGDY

-725 YLLGNDNSTLKAQ
+725 YLLGTDNSTIKAQ
-738 VSLFNTAGGD
+738 VSLVNTAGGD

-759 SIIGKNK
+759 LIIGKNK
-766 IQFGTGNSYSKE
+766 IQFGTGNSYSE
-778 YNYIDSAHICYWF
+778 SYNYIDSSNICYWF
-791 NGVDYGKSIVT
+791 NGADYGKSIVT

>member
-7 DNKKTLEELANDK
+7 DNKKTLDVLANDK

-104 TSVSPFTSD
+104 TSVAPFTSD

-155 CRALFGGQEG
+155 CRALFGGQGG

-274 AHYYVERNNL
+274 ARYYVERNNL

-326 GVSAKARVIEYEW
+326 CVSAKARVIEYEW

-347 SVNIGDAKARLSTTI
+347 SVEIGDAKARLSTTI

-373 SDLFEQAANN
+373 SDLFDQAANN

-401 YGGHIVIGTNA
+401 YGGHIVIGTNT

-419 YAMDTDSVGTAKKV
+419 YAMDTDDVSTAKKV
-433 LRLNM
+433 LRFNM

-447 INGEYNVAIL
+447 INGEYNVAML
-457 TEGEINATAIKT
+457 TDGQINATRIT
-469 GTLTANLIK
+469 FGEMNGNLIK
-478 AGTLSDLTGEN
+478 ANSVVIGALDEEVTNKID
-489 YWNLE
+489 
-494 TGELSLSAYATTEGV
+494 SAQ
-509 AGSVETLEK
+509 
-518 SISSV
+518 SSA
-523 KQDAERFQITV
+523 D
-534 QTDYLTK
+534 
-541 DNASDTYTAKGN
+541 
-553 VRSQFAIE
+553 
-561 SDNITISSGL
+561 
-571 ITFKANTVAF
+571 KANTSASNAQNSANNAQNTANDASSKANHAQSSADSATAVAQAAK
-581 EFGSNSTMS
+581 EQAEIAQKASNDANELAHSAWT
-590 LKSNPSGNG
+590 G
-599 VMFDGDGEF
+599 VSELAQVVKIDQGGVKVLEAANSKN
-608 YAKSTN
+608 YAKMQSN
-614 GLYLQNKYNSKEENH
+614 GLHVFTN
-629 IALYRSNETS
+629 
-639 SAEMYNRFDNTV
+639 
-651 SNAID
+651 
-656 MEASKSLNQ
+656 
-665 LSIQNYFGGALKS
+665 
-678 ELYAYA
+678 
-684 NSTENQVQLRC
+684 ENQV
-695 YDWESPSLTR
+695 
-705 SIIRARTTSDGNGDY
+705 A
-720 GAIDL
+720 
-725 YLLGNDNSTLKAQ
+725 
-738 VSLFNTAGGD
+738 
-748 GRVTIKGTDTV
+748 
-759 SIIGKNK
+759 
-766 IQFGTGNSYSKE
+766 QFGEESKMRNLSVQD
-778 YNYIDSAHICYWF
+778 YLMFGAHRAELSTINEEQGTAFYWI
-791 NGVDYGKSIVT
+791 GDIV
-802 YAASGWGMHSIAF
+802 
-815 GWSGSALWAKVDQTQ
+815 
-830 FKIYG
+830 

>member
-7 DNKKTLEELANDK
+7 DNKKTLEVLANDK

-104 TSVSPFTSD
+104 TSVAPFTSD

-124 NMTGGK
+124 NMTGCK

-274 AHYYVERNNL
+274 ARYYVERNNL

-347 SVNIGDAKARLSTTI
+347 SVEIGDAKARLSTTI

-373 SDLFEQAANN
+373 SDLFDQAANN

-433 LRLNM
+433 LRFNM

-447 INGEYNVAIL
+447 INGEYNVAML
-457 TEGEINATAIKT
+457 TEGTINADAITT
-469 GTLTANLIK
+469 GTLRAGLIK
-478 AGTLSDLTGEN
+478 AGVLSDASGKN
-489 YWNLE
+489 YWNME
-494 TGELSLSAYATTEGV
+494 TGEI
-509 AGSVETLEK
+509 
-518 SISSV
+518 SISS
-523 KQDAERFQITV
+523 
-534 QTDYLTK
+534 Y
-541 DNASDTYTAKGN
+541 AKKGEI
-553 VRSQFAIE
+553 RSQFALE
-561 SDNITISSGL
+561 DDSITISSGL

-581 EFGSNSTMS
+581 EFGTSSTMS

-599 VMFDGDGEF
+599 VMFDGEGEF

-629 IALYRSNETS
+629 LALYRSNETS

-766 IQFGTGNSYSKE
+766 IQFGTGNSYSE
-778 YNYIDSAHICYWF
+778 AYNYIDSAHICYWF

>member
-7 DNKKTLEELANDK
+7 DKKKTLEELANDK
-20 TNGLGRLNDCVELL
+20 TNGLGRLSDCVELL

-104 TSVSPFTSD
+104 TSVAPFTSD
-113 YVRPTLVALWD
+113 YVQATLVALWD

-178 NLKVELLAKRGA
+178 NFKVELLTKRGA

-204 ITQDE
+204 VTQEE

-235 TLFNVAESKMRI
+235 TLFNVEESKMRI

-274 AHYYVERNNL
+274 ARYYVERNNL

-347 SVNIGDAKARLSTTI
+347 SVEIGDAKARLSTTI
-362 AEIDSK
+362 ADIESK
-368 SDSYY
+368 SDTYY
-373 SDLFEQAANN
+373 SELFNQAVNN

-419 YAMDTDSVGTAKKV
+419 YAIDTDDVSTAKKV
-433 LRLNM
+433 LRINM

-447 INGEYNVAIL
+447 INGNYNVAI
-457 TEGEINATAIKT
+457 TTDGHVNASMVTFGELN
-469 GTLTANLIK
+469 GNLIK
-478 AGTLSDLTGEN
+478 ANSVVIGALDEEVTNKID
-489 YWNLE
+489 
-494 TGELSLSAYATTEGV
+494 SAQ
-509 AGSVETLEK
+509 
-518 SISSV
+518 SSA
-523 KQDAERFQITV
+523 D
-534 QTDYLTK
+534 
-541 DNASDTYTAKGN
+541 
-553 VRSQFAIE
+553 
-561 SDNITISSGL
+561 
-571 ITFKANTVAF
+571 KANTSASNAQNSANNAQNTANDASSKANHAQSSADSATAVAQAAK
-581 EFGSNSTMS
+581 EQAEIAQKASNDANELAHSAWT
-590 LKSNPSGNG
+590 G
-599 VMFDGDGEF
+599 VSELAQVVKIDQGGVKVLEAANSKN
-608 YAKSTN
+608 YAKMQSN
-614 GLYLQNKYNSKEENH
+614 GLHVFTN
-629 IALYRSNETS
+629 
-639 SAEMYNRFDNTV
+639 
-651 SNAID
+651 
-656 MEASKSLNQ
+656 
-665 LSIQNYFGGALKS
+665 
-678 ELYAYA
+678 
-684 NSTENQVQLRC
+684 ENQV
-695 YDWESPSLTR
+695 
-705 SIIRARTTSDGNGDY
+705 A
-720 GAIDL
+720 
-725 YLLGNDNSTLKAQ
+725 
-738 VSLFNTAGGD
+738 
-748 GRVTIKGTDTV
+748 
-759 SIIGKNK
+759 
-766 IQFGTGNSYSKE
+766 QFGEESKMRNLAVQD
-778 YNYIDSAHICYWF
+778 YLMFGAHRAEMRIED
-791 NGVDYGKSIVT
+791 GEEGT
-802 YAASGWGMHSIAF
+802 
-815 GWSGSALWAKVDQTQ
+815 ALFHVGDIK
-830 FKIYG
+830 

>member
-7 DNKKTLEELANDK
+7 DNKKTLDVLANDK

-52 GIHFNEIELQGIIKL
+52 GIHFNDIELQGIIKL

-104 TSVSPFTSD
+104 TSVAPFTSD

-178 NLKVELLAKRGA
+178 NLKVELLDKRGA

-274 AHYYVERNNL
+274 ARYYVERNNL
-284 TEPRVSLDVSFLDLS
+284 TEPRVCLDVSFLDLS

-318 VYVDYPTL
+318 VYVDYPKL

-347 SVNIGDAKARLSTTI
+347 SVEIGDAKARLSTTI

-373 SDLFEQAANN
+373 SDLFDQAANN

-419 YAMDTDSVGTAKKV
+419 YAMDTDDVSTAKKV
-433 LRLNM
+433 LRINM

-457 TEGEINATAIKT
+457 TDGQINATRITFGEIN
-469 GTLTANLIK
+469 GNLIK
-478 AGTLSDLTGEN
+478 ANSVVIGALDEEVTNKID
-489 YWNLE
+489 
-494 TGELSLSAYATTEGV
+494 SAQ
-509 AGSVETLEK
+509 
-518 SISSV
+518 SSA
-523 KQDAERFQITV
+523 D
-534 QTDYLTK
+534 
-541 DNASDTYTAKGN
+541 
-553 VRSQFAIE
+553 
-561 SDNITISSGL
+561 
-571 ITFKANTVAF
+571 KANTNA
-581 EFGSNSTMS
+581 SNAQQSANSAQNTANNASTKADQA
-590 LKSNPSGNG
+590 KSDAESANTAAQIAKKQAEIAQKASNDANELAHSAWTG
-599 VMFDGDGEF
+599 VSELAQVVKIDQGGVKVLEAANSKN
-608 YAKSTN
+608 YAKMQSN
-614 GLYLQNKYNSKEENH
+614 GLHVFTN
-629 IALYRSNETS
+629 
-639 SAEMYNRFDNTV
+639 
-651 SNAID
+651 
-656 MEASKSLNQ
+656 
-665 LSIQNYFGGALKS
+665 
-678 ELYAYA
+678 
-684 NSTENQVQLRC
+684 ENQV
-695 YDWESPSLTR
+695 
-705 SIIRARTTSDGNGDY
+705 A
-720 GAIDL
+720 
-725 YLLGNDNSTLKAQ
+725 
-738 VSLFNTAGGD
+738 
-748 GRVTIKGTDTV
+748 
-759 SIIGKNK
+759 
-766 IQFGTGNSYSKE
+766 QFGEESKMRNLAVQD
-778 YNYIDSAHICYWF
+778 YLMFGAHRAELLTI
-791 NGVDYGKSIVT
+791 NGVQGT
-802 YAASGWGMHSIAF
+802 AF
-815 GWSGSALWAKVDQTQ
+815 YWIGDIK
-830 FKIYG
+830 

>member
-7 DNKKTLEELANDK
+7 DNKKTLDVLENDK

-104 TSVSPFTSD
+104 TSVAPFTSD

-178 NLKVELLAKRGA
+178 NLKVELLTKRGA

-247 LNLDLSDKFQGENG
+247 LNLDLSYKFQGKNG
-261 EETKITVKDVNRE
+261 EDTKITVKDVNRE
-274 AHYYVERNNL
+274 ARHYVERNNL

-347 SVNIGDAKARLSTTI
+347 SVEIGDAKARLSTTI

-373 SDLFEQAANN
+373 SDLFDQAANN

-388 SAIEHASELLKGA
+388 SAIEHTSELLKGA
-401 YGGHIVIGTNA
+401 YGGNIVIGTNA

-419 YAMDTDSVGTAKKV
+419 YAMDTDDVSTAKKV
-433 LRLNM
+433 LRINM

-447 INGEYNVAIL
+447 INGTYNVAIL
-457 TEGEINATAIKT
+457 TEGTINADAITT
-469 GTLTANLIK
+469 GTLRAGLIK
-478 AGTLSDLTGEN
+478 AGVLSDPSGKN
-489 YWNLE
+489 YWNME
-494 TGELSLSAYATTEGV
+494 TGEI
-509 AGSVETLEK
+509 
-518 SISSV
+518 SISS
-523 KQDAERFQITV
+523 
-534 QTDYLTK
+534 Y
-541 DNASDTYTAKGN
+541 AKKGEI
-553 VRSQFAIE
+553 RSQFALE
-561 SDNITISSGL
+561 DDSITISSGL

-581 EFGSNSTMS
+581 EFGTNSTMS

-639 SAEMYNRFDNTV
+639 SAEMYNNFDNTV
-651 SNAID
+651 SNSID
-656 MEASKSLNQ
+656 MEASKSLSQ

-684 NSTENQVQLRC
+684 NSTENQIQLRC
-695 YDWESPSLTR
+695 YDWETPSWTR
-705 SIIRARTTSDGNGDY
+705 SLIRARNTSDGNGDF

-725 YLLGNDNSTLKAQ
+725 YLLGTDNSTIKAQ

-766 IQFGTGNSYSKE
+766 IQFGTGRSYSE
-778 YNYIDSAHICYWF
+778 SYNYIDSAHICYWF

>member
-7 DNKKTLEELANDK
+7 DNKKTLEVLANDK

-104 TSVSPFTSD
+104 TSVAPFTSD

-165 SLIDIFGGEYHYD
+165 SLIDIFCGEYHYD

-261 EETKITVKDVNRE
+261 EETKITAKDVNRE
-274 AHYYVERNNL
+274 ARYYVERNNL

-347 SVNIGDAKARLSTTI
+347 SVEIGDAKARLSTTI

-373 SDLFEQAANN
+373 SDLFDQAANN

-419 YAMDTDSVGTAKKV
+419 YAMDTDSVETAKKV
-433 LRLNM
+433 LRFNM

-457 TEGEINATAIKT
+457 TDGQINATRIT
-469 GTLTANLIK
+469 FGELNGNLIK
-478 AGTLSDLTGEN
+478 ANSVVIGALDEEVTNKID
-489 YWNLE
+489 
-494 TGELSLSAYATTEGV
+494 SAQ
-509 AGSVETLEK
+509 
-518 SISSV
+518 SSA
-523 KQDAERFQITV
+523 D
-534 QTDYLTK
+534 
-541 DNASDTYTAKGN
+541 
-553 VRSQFAIE
+553 
-561 SDNITISSGL
+561 
-571 ITFKANTVAF
+571 KANT
-581 EFGSNSTMS
+581 N
-590 LKSNPSGNG
+590 
-599 VMFDGDGEF
+599 
-608 YAKSTN
+608 
-614 GLYLQNKYNSKEENH
+614 
-629 IALYRSNETS
+629 
-639 SAEMYNRFDNTV
+639 V
-651 SNAID
+651 SNAQNSANNAQNTAND
-656 MEASKSLNQ
+656 ASSKANHAQSSADSATAVAQAAKEQAEIAQKASNDANELAH
-665 LSIQNYFGGALKS
+665 SAWTGVS
-678 ELYAYA
+678 ELAQVVKIDQGGVKVLEAA
-684 NSTENQVQLRC
+684 NSKNYAKMQSNGLHVFTNENQV
-695 YDWESPSLTR
+695 
-705 SIIRARTTSDGNGDY
+705 A
-720 GAIDL
+720 
-725 YLLGNDNSTLKAQ
+725 
-738 VSLFNTAGGD
+738 
-748 GRVTIKGTDTV
+748 
-759 SIIGKNK
+759 
-766 IQFGTGNSYSKE
+766 QFGEESKMRNLAVQD
-778 YNYIDSAHICYWF
+778 YLMFGAHRAELSTINEEQGTAFYWI
-791 NGVDYGKSIVT
+791 GDI
-802 YAASGWGMHSIAF
+802 
-815 GWSGSALWAKVDQTQ
+815 Q
-830 FKIYG
+830 

>member
-7 DNKKTLEELANDK
+7 DKKKTLEELANDK
-20 TNGLGRLNDCVELL
+20 TNGLGRLSDCVELL

-104 TSVSPFTSD
+104 TSVAPFTSD
-113 YVRPTLVALWD
+113 YVQATLVALWD

-135 TDINDSTH
+135 TDINGSTH

-178 NLKVELLAKRGA
+178 NLKVELLTKRGA

-204 ITQDE
+204 VTQKE

-235 TLFNVAESKMRI
+235 TLFNVDESKMRI

-274 AHYYVERNNL
+274 ARYYVERNNL

-347 SVNIGDAKARLSTTI
+347 SVEIGDAKARLSTTI
-362 AEIDSK
+362 ADIESK
-368 SDSYY
+368 SDTYY
-373 SDLFEQAANN
+373 SELFNQAVNN

-401 YGGHIVIGTNA
+401 YGGHIVIGTNT

-419 YAMDTDSVGTAKKV
+419 YAMDTDDVSTAKKV
-433 LRLNM
+433 LRINM

-447 INGEYNVAIL
+447 INGTYNVAIL
-457 TEGEINATAIKT
+457 TEGTINADAITT
-469 GTLTANLIK
+469 GKLRAGLIK
-478 AGTLSDLTGEN
+478 AGVLSDASGKN
-489 YWNLE
+489 YWNMD
-494 TGELSLSAYATTEGV
+494 TGEI
-509 AGSVETLEK
+509 
-518 SISSV
+518 SISS
-523 KQDAERFQITV
+523 
-534 QTDYLTK
+534 Y
-541 DNASDTYTAKGN
+541 AKKGEI
-553 VRSQFAIE
+553 RSQFALE
-561 SDNITISSGL
+561 DDSITISSGL

-581 EFGSNSTMS
+581 EFGSSSTMS
-590 LKSNPSGNG
+590 LKSNPNGNG
-599 VMFDGDGEF
+599 VMFDGEGEF

-639 SAEMYNRFDNTV
+639 SAEMYNNFDNTV
-651 SNAID
+651 SNSID

-695 YDWESPSLTR
+695 YDWEAPSLTR

-725 YLLGNDNSTLKAQ
+725 YLFGNDNSTIKAQ

-766 IQFGTGNSYSKE
+766 IQFGTGSSYSE
-778 YNYIDSAHICYWF
+778 LYNYIDSEHICYWF

-802 YAASGWGMHSIAF
+802 YAASGWGMHSISF

>member
-7 DNKKTLEELANDK
+7 DNKKTLDVLANDK

-104 TSVSPFTSD
+104 TSVAPFTSD

-347 SVNIGDAKARLSTTI
+347 SVEIGDAKARLSTTI

-373 SDLFEQAANN
+373 SDLFDQAANN

-419 YAMDTDSVGTAKKV
+419 YAMDTDDVSTAKKV
-433 LRLNM
+433 LRINM

-447 INGEYNVAIL
+447 INGTYNVAIL
-457 TEGEINATAIKT
+457 TEGTINADAITT
-469 GTLTANLIK
+469 GTLRAGLIK
-478 AGTLSDLTGEN
+478 AGVLSDPSGKN
-489 YWNLE
+489 YWNME
-494 TGELSLSAYATTEGV
+494 TGEI
-509 AGSVETLEK
+509 
-518 SISSV
+518 SISS
-523 KQDAERFQITV
+523 
-534 QTDYLTK
+534 Y
-541 DNASDTYTAKGN
+541 AKKGEI
-553 VRSQFAIE
+553 RSQFALE
-561 SDNITISSGL
+561 DDSITISSGL
-571 ITFKANTVAF
+571 ITFKANTVDF
-581 EFGSNSTMS
+581 EFGSSKT
-590 LKSNPSGNG
+590 LKMTSNPDGSG
-599 VMFDGDGEF
+599 VLFDGTGQFVVHSVDGLLLTNKHDSKAENF
-608 YAKSTN
+608 ISLVRTST
-614 GLYLQNKYNSKEENH
+614 K
-629 IALYRSNETS
+629 S
-639 SAEMYNRFDNTV
+639 SAEMYNKFDGVTTNYIDLESSSKT
-651 SNAID
+651 SQFAIGNWFNNG
-656 MEASKSLNQ
+656 EKSK
-665 LSIQNYFGGALKS
+665 I
-678 ELYAYA
+678 YAYA
-684 NSTENQVQLRC
+684 ASKENYCQMC
-695 YDWESPSLTR
+695 SYDWETPSLMR
-705 SIIRARTTSDGNGDY
+705 ALIRTRTTSDDNGDY
-720 GAIDL
+720 GAIDM
-725 YLLGNDNSTLKAQ
+725 YLFGNNNSTIKAQ

-748 GRVTIKGTDTV
+748 GTV
-759 SIIGKNK
+759 LIRATNR
-766 IQFGTGNSYSKE
+766 IQFGTNNN
-778 YNYIDSAHICYWF
+778 YNYIGSDNICYWF
-791 NGVDYGKSIVT
+791 NGVDYGKPIVT

>member
-7 DNKKTLEELANDK
+7 DNKKTLEVLANDK

-104 TSVSPFTSD
+104 TSVAPFTSD

-347 SVNIGDAKARLSTTI
+347 SVEIGDAKARLSTTI
-362 AEIDSK
+362 AEIESK

-373 SDLFEQAANN
+373 SDLFDQAANN

-419 YAMDTDSVGTAKKV
+419 YAMDTDDVSTAKKV
-433 LRLNM
+433 LRINM

-447 INGEYNVAIL
+447 INGTYNVAIL
-457 TEGEINATAIKT
+457 TEGTINADAITT
-469 GTLTANLIK
+469 GTLRAGLIK
-478 AGTLSDLTGEN
+478 AGVLSDPSGKN
-489 YWNLE
+489 YWNME
-494 TGELSLSAYATTEGV
+494 TGEI
-509 AGSVETLEK
+509 
-518 SISSV
+518 SISS
-523 KQDAERFQITV
+523 
-534 QTDYLTK
+534 Y
-541 DNASDTYTAKGN
+541 AKKGEI
-553 VRSQFAIE
+553 RSQFALE
-561 SDNITISSGL
+561 DDSITISSGL

-581 EFGSNSTMS
+581 EFGSSSTMS

-599 VMFDGDGEF
+599 VMFDGEGEF

-629 IALYRSNETS
+629 LALYRSNETS

-656 MEASKSLNQ
+656 MEASKSLSQ

-695 YDWESPSLTR
+695 YDWENPSLTR

-766 IQFGTGNSYSKE
+766 IQFGTGNSYSEE

>member
-7 DNKKTLEELANDK
+7 DNKKTLDVLANDK

-67 SANQFDEPQLFRI
+67 SANQFDEPQLFRV

-104 TSVSPFTSD
+104 TSVAPFTSD

-178 NLKVELLAKRGA
+178 NLKIELLTHRGT
-190 DHGVKIKYGKNLTD
+190 DNGVKIKYGKNLTD

-221 AQDSNKNTI
+221 VQDSNKNTI

-274 AHYYVERNNL
+274 ARYYVERNNL

-347 SVNIGDAKARLSTTI
+347 SVEIGDAKARLSTTI

-373 SDLFEQAANN
+373 SDLFDQAANN

-419 YAMDTDSVGTAKKV
+419 YAMDTDDVSTAKKV
-433 LRLNM
+433 LRINM

-447 INGEYNVAIL
+447 INGTYNVAIL
-457 TEGEINATAIKT
+457 TEGTINADAITT
-469 GTLTANLIK
+469 GTLRAGLIK
-478 AGTLSDLTGEN
+478 AGVLSDSSGKN
-489 YWNLE
+489 YWNME
-494 TGELSLSAYATTEGV
+494 TGEI
-509 AGSVETLEK
+509 
-518 SISSV
+518 SISS
-523 KQDAERFQITV
+523 
-534 QTDYLTK
+534 Y
-541 DNASDTYTAKGN
+541 AKKGEI
-553 VRSQFAIE
+553 RSQFALE
-561 SDNITISSGL
+561 DDSITISSGL

-581 EFGSNSTMS
+581 EFGTSSTMS

-599 VMFDGDGEF
+599 VMFDGEGGF
-608 YAKSTN
+608 YAKSTD

-629 IALYRSNETS
+629 IALYRSNGTS
-639 SAEMYNRFDNTV
+639 SAEMYNNFDNTV
-651 SNAID
+651 SNAVD
-656 MEASKSLNQ
+656 MEASKSLSQ

-684 NSTENQVQLRC
+684 NSKENQIQFRC
-695 YDWESPSLTR
+695 YDWEAPSLTR

-725 YLLGNDNSTLKAQ
+725 YLFGNDSSTIKAQ
-738 VSLFNTAGGD
+738 VSLFNTGGGD

-766 IQFGTGNSYSKE
+766 IQFGTGNSYSE
-778 YNYIDSAHICYWF
+778 AYNYIDSAHICYWF

>member
-1 MKPILM
+1 M
-7 DNKKTLEELANDK
+7 DKKKTLEELANDK
-20 TNGLGRLNDCVELL
+20 TNGLGRLSDCVELL

-104 TSVSPFTSD
+104 TSVAPFTSD
-113 YVRPTLVALWD
+113 YVQATLVALWD

-143 RTHKFKNEKPQS
+143 RKHKFKNEKPQS

-178 NLKVELLAKRGA
+178 NLKVELLTKRGA

-204 ITQDE
+204 VTQEE

-235 TLFNVAESKMRI
+235 TLFNVEESKMRI

-274 AHYYVERNNL
+274 ARYYVERNNL

-347 SVNIGDAKARLSTTI
+347 SVEIGDAKARLSTTI
-362 AEIDSK
+362 ADIESK
-368 SDSYY
+368 SDTYY
-373 SDLFEQAANN
+373 SELFNQAVNN

-401 YGGHIVIGTNA
+401 YGGHIVIGTNT

-419 YAMDTDSVGTAKKV
+419 YAMDTDDVSTAKKV
-433 LRLNM
+433 LRINM

-447 INGEYNVAIL
+447 INGTYNVAIL
-457 TEGEINATAIKT
+457 TEGTINADAITT
-469 GTLTANLIK
+469 GKLRAGLIK
-478 AGTLSDLTGEN
+478 AGVLSDASGKN
-489 YWNLE
+489 YWNMD
-494 TGELSLSAYATTEGV
+494 TGEI
-509 AGSVETLEK
+509 
-518 SISSV
+518 SISS
-523 KQDAERFQITV
+523 
-534 QTDYLTK
+534 Y
-541 DNASDTYTAKGN
+541 AKKGEI
-553 VRSQFAIE
+553 RSQFALE
-561 SDNITISSGL
+561 DDSITISSGL

-581 EFGSNSTMS
+581 EFGSSSTMS
-590 LKSNPSGNG
+590 LKSNPNGNG
-599 VMFDGDGEF
+599 VMFDGEGEF

-639 SAEMYNRFDNTV
+639 SAEMYNNFDNTV

-695 YDWESPSLTR
+695 YDWEAPSLTR

-725 YLLGNDNSTLKAQ
+725 YLFGNDNSTIKAQ

-766 IQFGTGNSYSKE
+766 IQFGTGSSYSE
-778 YNYIDSAHICYWF
+778 LYNYIDSEHICYWF

>member
-7 DNKKTLEELANDK
+7 DNKKTLDVLENDK

-104 TSVSPFTSD
+104 TSVAPFTSD

-178 NLKVELLAKRGA
+178 NLKVELLTKRGA

-247 LNLDLSDKFQGENG
+247 LNLDLSDKFQGKNG
-261 EETKITVKDVNRE
+261 EDTKITVKDVNRE
-274 AHYYVERNNL
+274 ARHYVERNNL

-347 SVNIGDAKARLSTTI
+347 SVEIGDAKARLSTTI

-373 SDLFEQAANN
+373 SDLFDQAANN

-388 SAIEHASELLKGA
+388 SAIEHTSELLKGA
-401 YGGHIVIGTNA
+401 YGGNIVIGTNA

-419 YAMDTDSVGTAKKV
+419 YAMDTDDVSTAKKV
-433 LRLNM
+433 LRINM

-447 INGEYNVAIL
+447 INGTYNVAIL
-457 TEGEINATAIKT
+457 TEGTINADAITT
-469 GTLTANLIK
+469 GTLRAGLIK
-478 AGTLSDLTGEN
+478 AGVLSDPSGKN
-489 YWNLE
+489 YWNME
-494 TGELSLSAYATTEGV
+494 TGEI
-509 AGSVETLEK
+509 
-518 SISSV
+518 SISS
-523 KQDAERFQITV
+523 
-534 QTDYLTK
+534 Y
-541 DNASDTYTAKGN
+541 AKKGEI
-553 VRSQFAIE
+553 RSQFALE
-561 SDNITISSGL
+561 DDSITISSGL

-581 EFGSNSTMS
+581 EFGTNSTMS

-639 SAEMYNRFDNTV
+639 SAEMYNNFDNTV
-651 SNAID
+651 SNSID
-656 MEASKSLNQ
+656 MEASKSLSQ

-684 NSTENQVQLRC
+684 NSTENQIQLRC
-695 YDWESPSLTR
+695 YDWETPSWTR
-705 SIIRARTTSDGNGDY
+705 SLIRARNTSDGNGDF

-725 YLLGNDNSTLKAQ
+725 YLLGTDNSTIKAQ

-766 IQFGTGNSYSKE
+766 IQFGTGRSYSE
-778 YNYIDSAHICYWF
+778 SYNYIDSAHICYWF

-815 GWSGSALWAKVDQTQ
+815 GWSGSELWAKVDQTQ

>member
-7 DNKKTLEELANDK
+7 DNKKTLEVLANDK

-104 TSVSPFTSD
+104 TSVAPFTSD

-143 RTHKFKNEKPQS
+143 RKHKFKNEKPQS

-347 SVNIGDAKARLSTTI
+347 SVEIGDAKARLSTTI

-373 SDLFEQAANN
+373 SDLFDQAANN

-419 YAMDTDSVGTAKKV
+419 YAMDTDDVSTAKKV
-433 LRLNM
+433 LRINM

-447 INGEYNVAIL
+447 INGTYNVAIL
-457 TEGEINATAIKT
+457 TEGTINADAITT
-469 GTLTANLIK
+469 GTLRAGLIK
-478 AGTLSDLTGEN
+478 AGVLSDPSGKN
-489 YWNLE
+489 YWNME
-494 TGELSLSAYATTEGV
+494 TGEI
-509 AGSVETLEK
+509 
-518 SISSV
+518 SISS
-523 KQDAERFQITV
+523 
-534 QTDYLTK
+534 Y
-541 DNASDTYTAKGN
+541 AKKGEI
-553 VRSQFAIE
+553 RSQFALE
-561 SDNITISSGL
+561 DDSITISSGL
-571 ITFKANTVAF
+571 ITFKANTVDF
-581 EFGSNSTMS
+581 EFGSSKT
-590 LKSNPSGNG
+590 LKMTSNPDGSG
-599 VMFDGDGEF
+599 VLFDGTGQFVVHSVDGLLLTNKHDSKAENF
-608 YAKSTN
+608 ISLVRTST
-614 GLYLQNKYNSKEENH
+614 K
-629 IALYRSNETS
+629 S
-639 SAEMYNRFDNTV
+639 SAEMYNKFDGVTTNYIDLESSSKT
-651 SNAID
+651 SQFAIGNWFNNG
-656 MEASKSLNQ
+656 EKSK
-665 LSIQNYFGGALKS
+665 I
-678 ELYAYA
+678 YAYA
-684 NSTENQVQLRC
+684 ASKENYCQMC
-695 YDWESPSLTR
+695 SYDWETPSLMR
-705 SIIRARTTSDGNGDY
+705 ALIRTRTTSDDNGDY
-720 GAIDL
+720 GAIDM
-725 YLLGNDNSTLKAQ
+725 YLFGNNNSTIKAQ

-748 GRVTIKGTDTV
+748 GTV
-759 SIIGKNK
+759 LIRATNR
-766 IQFGTGNSYSKE
+766 IQFGTNNN
-778 YNYIDSAHICYWF
+778 YNYIGSDNICYWF